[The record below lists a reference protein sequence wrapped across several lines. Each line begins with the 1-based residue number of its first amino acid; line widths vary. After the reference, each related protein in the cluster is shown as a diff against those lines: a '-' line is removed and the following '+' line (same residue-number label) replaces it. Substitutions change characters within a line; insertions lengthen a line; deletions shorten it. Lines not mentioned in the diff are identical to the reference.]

1 MVQKMNMFSAASPAR
16 GGQVETLNPVPNA
29 HPKGRA
35 SGRQSPQ
42 EGGSSRR
49 SAVPKPERKI
59 TMLKYTILFAVV
71 AGLVFALA
79 PAAQAATTNGTFNSI
94 SFTGNTLDSVTVDG
108 NTYLTGN
115 LNGVTLTT
123 AVSSFQV
130 PAGAVAPLLPSDE
143 AGVRRLASDGNL
155 ITNFRIWGGSDHD
168 FELDSVVP
176 TSVGTDFVVILGNY
190 KANFGMKYSAL
201 DPDGNEIVATQANL
215 SEVNTTYNISGG
227 LDQYHVDSVGP
238 LVLSLDSPPSPTYA
252 DPWNPTL
259 FYAVAIN
266 FDPADVPQLGGIR
279 CSDGGADSF
288 LPAEIYGIVP
298 EPATLALLAFGA
310 CLPLLRRRRR

>member
-1 MVQKMNMFSAASPAR
+1 MF
-16 GGQVETLNPVPNA
+16 
-29 HPKGRA
+29 
-35 SGRQSPQ
+35 
-42 EGGSSRR
+42 
-49 SAVPKPERKI
+49 
-59 TMLKYTILFAVV
+59 KYTIMFAAI

-79 PAAQAATTNGTFNSI
+79 TTAQAATTDGTFNSI
-94 SFTGNTLDSVTVDG
+94 SYTGNTLDSVTVDG

-123 AVSSFQV
+123 ALDRFQV

-155 ITNFRIWGGSDHD
+155 ITNLRMWGGDDHD

-190 KANFGMKYSAL
+190 KANPNITYSAL
-201 DPDGNEIVATQANL
+201 DPQGNEIVATQANL

-259 FYAVAIN
+259 FQAVAIN

-279 CSDGGADSF
+279 FSGAGADSV
-288 LPAEIYGIVP
+288 LPVEIYGIVP
-298 EPATLALLAFGA
+298 EPATIGLILLG
-310 CLPLLRRRRR
+310 LPFVMRRHRRS